1 MPFPPQQA
9 DEHCKGTGQGEL
21 NELNQDYSDQL
32 QPFWV
37 QCEGVQARAPRNWEL
52 PRLLFERSRKGES
65 YRKNTR
71 SFGHC
76 QNYYINRK
84 DLSLSLWSNDHNGEL
99 FRKTPGSQRLA
110 GSPILWYGPGNLSWI
125 LFYHYDHYHYG
136 PRNHSIIHLTSIYF
150 ITIVMRLPKFFLI
163 TSNHEIITRHSFSI
177 LF

>member
-21 NELNQDYSDQL
+21 KLKLKLKLSWNWIRITLISCNHFEFNAKVCKHELQEIENCPDCYL
-32 QPFWV
+32 NAHVKVNPM
-37 QCEGVQARAPRNWEL
+37 E
-52 PRLLFERSRKGES
+52 
-65 YRKNTR
+65 KNTR
-71 SFGHC
+71 SFWHC

-136 PRNHSIIHLTSIYF
+136 PRNHSIIHLTLIYF
-150 ITIVMRLPKFFLI
+150 VTIAMHLPKFFYYK
-163 TSNHEIITRHSFSI
+163 
-177 LF
+177 